1 MLPRAAPNVTGIIV
15 ISGWRLASIFFCTF
29 GALLHAATA
38 AVAEED
44 DPSFVTIG
52 GGYFDIVHND
62 DAAGELRL
70 EYRDKHRFWIF
81 KPFAGATVTTD
92 GSVYGYAGVLTDF
105 YFGRRIVVSPSV
117 AAGPYIEGG
126 GKDLG
131 HVFEIRSGLEVAYRF
146 DDRSR
151 LGVLFYHISNAG
163 LGDDE
168 NPGAEILTLS
178 YSIPLY

>member
-1 MLPRAAPNVTGIIV
+1 MAISAASPV
-15 ISGWRLASIFFCTF
+15 
-29 GALLHAATA
+29 HAD
-38 AVAEED
+38 ED
-44 DPSFVTIG
+44 DPSFLTIG
-52 GGYFDIVHND
+52 GGYFDIVNND
-62 DAAGELRL
+62 DSAAEFRL

-81 KPFAGATVTTD
+81 KPFAGAIATSD
-92 GSVYGYAGVLTDF
+92 GAFYGYAGVLTDF
-105 YFGRRIVVSPSV
+105 YFGRRIVISPSV

-151 LGVLFYHISNAG
+151 LGLLFYHISNAG

-168 NPGAEILTLS
+168 NPGAEVLTLS
-178 YSIPLY
+178 YSIPLK